1 VTYYSN
7 YDPRDLF
14 CEFWLVYRGRRIQ
27 WKMGNLVG
35 HKQDEN
41 APVDGARGEERERS
55 PRDFCSALSFVE
67 FGIQLS
73 SACSDA
79 NDQKLPVLLF
89 ADPDLDGLCAMY
101 ALKRVMLK
109 GMPDLRVEC
118 YQLPNGTDNKVPALD
133 SYIRKHYPYM
143 SPIGVFMDVMPMAE
157 DNKHVQMPTSLSKA
171 FCIDHHPKLFTEPMN
186 ELLVVCDSHGL
197 ATSGMVYHMIDKSI
211 KEGDTQDRFRETW
224 ERYLSIA
231 NYADVGYKQIG
242 RPSDQTCVPLLGGE
256 ETLKSNIVGTMPF
269 AVKCKLAALMQI
281 SSGEDIRREQAKILP
296 MTELFAKDPP
306 PPFDE
311 EGEITLA
318 LEPAYVAAI
327 AWYMEP
333 SSWHPAMFVPT
344 TELLDP
350 ESTYTVAMS
359 KDDLIEH
366 LKSLSPGIPEHLLK
380 DVAVAAM
387 MPFQQQLVKGQGP
400 TDNNSMNP
408 KYANI
413 LGTEH
418 LDKNKYIW
426 LIYLEVAH
434 GSASVRKLG
443 GDRSCKALAEQFGGA
458 GAAWAAGVGN
468 LGIELTMNG
477 WKIHSLCN

>member
-1 VTYYSN
+1 
-7 YDPRDLF
+7 
-14 CEFWLVYRGRRIQ
+14 
-27 WKMGNLVG
+27 MGNLIG

-41 APVDGARGEERERS
+41 GPVDGARGEERERS
-55 PRDFCSALSFVE
+55 PRGSALSFVE

-79 NDQKLPVLLF
+79 NDGNLPVLLF

-101 ALKRVMLK
+101 ALKRVMLE
-109 GMPDLRVEC
+109 GFPDLLVEC
-118 YQLPNGTDNKVPALD
+118 YQLPNGTDNKVPALN
-133 SYIRKHYPYM
+133 SYIRQHYPYV

-157 DNKHVQMPTSLSKA
+157 DNKHVQMPESLSNA
-171 FCIDHHPKLFTEPMN
+171 FCIDHHPKLFPKDISKR
-186 ELLVVCDSHGL
+186 LVVCDSDGL
-197 ATSGMVYHMIDKSI
+197 ATSGMVYHMICKRI
-211 KEGDTQDRFRETW
+211 GNGDTHDRFRETW

-242 RPSDQTCVPLLGGE
+242 GKPDQTCVPLLGGGG
-256 ETLKSNIVGTMPF
+256 TLVSNTVGTMPF

-296 MTELFAKDPP
+296 MTELFAQEPP
-306 PPFDE
+306 PPFDK

-327 AWYMEP
+327 AWYMNP
-333 SSWHPAMFVPT
+333 TCWSPAVFVST
-344 TELLDP
+344 TDIARALLNP
-350 ESTYTVAMS
+350 NSTYTLAMS
-359 KDDLIEH
+359 KDDLISH
-366 LKSLSPGIPEHLLK
+366 LESLSLGIPVHLLK

-387 MPFQQQLVKGQGP
+387 MPFQQQLVEVSVP
-400 TDNNSMNP
+400 TDKNSMNP
-408 KYANI
+408 KYASI
-413 LGTEH
+413 LGIKDF
-418 LDKNKYIW
+418 DKNKYIW

-443 GDRSCKALAEQFGGA
+443 GDRSCSALAEQFGGA

-468 LGIELTMNG
+468 LGIELTMDG
-477 WKIHSLCN
+477 WKIHSLREEASLFRSASTTVREVI